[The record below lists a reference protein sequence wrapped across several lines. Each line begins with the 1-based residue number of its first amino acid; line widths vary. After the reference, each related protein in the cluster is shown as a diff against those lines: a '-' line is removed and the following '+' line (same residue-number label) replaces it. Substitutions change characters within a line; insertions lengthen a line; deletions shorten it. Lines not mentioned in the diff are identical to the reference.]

1 MSDLNYLVKLYRTKE
16 IVVNVNKMKCFR
28 QTALRPTNKQQSRRN
43 RAEDKLV
50 TLETYGT
57 RYTKPDSQKLL
68 LDGTEKDIT
77 KNLTQ
82 DPDFDPY
89 HHSRTRTSTCDVTNV
104 TESGSASLKYPV
116 GNQTDEY
123 HRDVDDTPPSK

>member
-1 MSDLNYLVKLYRTKE
+1 M
-16 IVVNVNKMKCFR
+16 
-28 QTALRPTNKQQSRRN
+28 
-43 RAEDKLV
+43 

-104 TESGSASLKYPV
+104 PESGSASLKYPV

-123 HRDVDDTPPSK
+123 HRDEDGTPHVSEEEG